1 MRKRARRET
10 TFDLFDYGDA
20 REPFAGQAKWF
31 SETLGETIHQ
41 GVIMKI
47 FATALVLGASVVA
60 PTAHSQ
66 TAAVSN
72 ARIMPASTS
81 LIVTPQTEI
90 SSKHVEVGQKFSF
103 ATVGD
108 VKEGD
113 QVVIPRG
120 SPVTG
125 TVNWKTGRAIGG
137 KSGKFEVTF
146 NSVNVGGR
154 EYALKGKHRQEGRGN
169 TVGALLG
176 SIWISGKSAVMTPGQ
191 EVSIF
196 TAEPIPY

>member
-1 MRKRARRET
+1 MMEEMEDGPRSVPGQGLAH
-10 TFDLFDYGDA
+10 
-20 REPFAGQAKWF
+20 EPFADQAKCF
-31 SETLGETIHQ
+31 SRIFGDTIHR
-41 GVIMKI
+41 GVNMKI
-47 FATALVLGASVVA
+47 LAIALVLSASAVA

-66 TAAVSN
+66 TAVVSN
-72 ARIMPASTS
+72 GRMMPASTS
-81 LIVTPQTEI
+81 LIVTPQSEI

-125 TVNWKTGRAIGG
+125 TVSWKTGRAIGG